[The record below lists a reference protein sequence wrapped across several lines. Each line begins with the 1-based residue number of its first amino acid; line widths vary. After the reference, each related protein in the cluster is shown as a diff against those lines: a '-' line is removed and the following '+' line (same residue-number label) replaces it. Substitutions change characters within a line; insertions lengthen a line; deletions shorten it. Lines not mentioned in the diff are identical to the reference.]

1 MIDLCF
7 VVPPDMPEIEGYNN
21 GSNVDVNESTPLLQ
35 LTCNA
40 RNARPAANIEWFKN
54 GHQIS
59 NSIEYKVIRIPGDKR
74 ENATSVISIG
84 GDLRNEQQG
93 AVYVCRAKNAA
104 LTIDT
109 LQTMV
114 TLNVLCKSIFTVN

>member
-1 MIDLCF
+1 
-7 VVPPDMPEIEGYNN
+7 MPEIEGYNN

>member
-1 MIDLCF
+1 
-7 VVPPDMPEIEGYNN
+7 VPPDIPEIEGYSN

-54 GHQIS
+54 GHQIT
-59 NSIEYKVIRIPGDKR
+59 NSIEYKVIQIPGDKR
-74 ENATSVISIG
+74 ENARSVVSIR